1 MNKQEESF
9 LGHRRAGILLH
20 PTSLPGQSFGDLGP
34 GAYRFVDFLVDSK
47 ITVWQTLPLTPTH
60 DDDSP
65 YNSLSAHA
73 GNPQMISLDLLN
85 EQGWL
90 DQQEE
95 DSRFADYHEY
105 RNARLKEA
113 KETFFKQVGA
123 TDKKSFD
130 EFVVQNSYWIEDYAL
145 YQALRV
151 QFGTHWID
159 WPAAFRD
166 KQVDFGSFFGD
177 KAGVSSDKAGQ
188 ETEQQIKDSIQ
199 QVLFEQYVFF
209 NQWHALRQ
217 YANERDVL
225 LFGDVPIFVAHDS
238 ADVWANR
245 DQFFLDEDGRPLV
258 VAGVPPDYFS
268 ETGQRWG
275 NPLYNWQL
283 MREEGYQWWVN
294 RMRTQLELFDLV
306 RIDHFRG
313 FEAYWEIAADCET
326 AMDGHWVK
334 GPGEELFRVLEQTFG
349 KLPVVAEDL
358 GLITPEVTALREHHG
373 FPGMKIL
380 QFAFDGN
387 NENPYLPHNH
397 EPNSVVYTGTHDN
410 DTTLGWFESLP
421 EDQQNRVMEYLA
433 CPDEPMP
440 WSLIRAAFNSIAELA
455 VVPMQDV
462 LALDSA
468 HRMNVPG
475 TTSETNWRWQ
485 FSWDQVEEGLAKKIR
500 LLVEQCGR
508 AEKR

>member
-1 MNKQEESF
+1 VNNQEGSF

-34 GAYRFVDFLVDSK
+34 NAYRFVDFLVGSG
-47 ITVWQTLPLTPTH
+47 ISVWQTLPLTPTH

-73 GNPQMISLDLLN
+73 GNPQLISIDLLKK
-85 EQGWL
+85 QGWL
-90 DQQEE
+90 DQQYE
-95 DSRFADYHEY
+95 DIEFGDHHEY
-105 RNARLKEA
+105 RNACLK
-113 KETFFKQVGA
+113 KTRDTFFRQASA

-130 EFVVQNSYWIEDYAL
+130 DFVVQHDYWIDDYAL

-166 KQVDFGSFFGD
+166 RHVGFDDFSAG
-177 KAGVSSDKAGQ
+177 KAGVDSGKTEQDI
-188 ETEQQIKDSIQ
+188 EQQIKDEVQ
-199 QVLFEQYVFF
+199 QALFEQFVFF
-209 NQWHALRQ
+209 EQWHALRQ
-217 YANERDVL
+217 YANERGIL

-245 DQFFLDEDGRPLV
+245 GQFFLDEDGLPLV

-283 MREEGYQWWVN
+283 MQEEGYQWWVN

-313 FEAYWEIAADCET
+313 FEAYWEIAAECET

-334 GPGEELFRVLEQTFG
+334 GPGEDLFRALEQRFG
-349 KLPVVAEDL
+349 NLPVVAEDL

-380 QFAFDGN
+380 QFAFDGD
-387 NENPYLPHNH
+387 NENAYLPHNH
-397 EPNSVVYTGTHDN
+397 ESNSVVYTGTHDN
-410 DTTLGWFESLP
+410 DTTLGWFESLS
-421 EDQQNRVMEYLA
+421 EDQQNRVMEYLGH
-433 CPDEPMP
+433 PDEPMP

-462 LALDSA
+462 LALGSA
-468 HRMNVPG
+468 DRMNIPG

-485 FSWDQVEEGLAKKIR
+485 FSWDQVEEGLPEKIR
-500 LLVEQCGR
+500 LMVEQSER
-508 AEKR
+508 